1 MKKNKSKSKKIL
13 LWIISIILVGV
24 LGVVI
29 GAFVYTKSLL
39 NKMEKVEIN
48 KEEVG
53 ITEAVKENLSI
64 YENKVINI
72 ALLGIDAGEDGMGRS
87 DSIMIA
93 TIDTNNKKLK
103 LTSIMR
109 DSYVNIDGHGLD
121 KLNHAYAFGK
131 AQLAIKTLN
140 ENFDLNIED
149 YVTVEYQKYLDK

>member
-72 ALLGIDAGEDGMGRS
+72 ALLGIDAGEDGMGR
-87 DSIMIA
+87 
-93 TIDTNNKKLK
+93 
-103 LTSIMR
+103 
-109 DSYVNIDGHGLD
+109 
-121 KLNHAYAFGK
+121 
-131 AQLAIKTLN
+131 
-140 ENFDLNIED
+140 
-149 YVTVEYQKYLDK
+149 

>member
-24 LGVVI
+24 LGVAI

-53 ITEAVKENLSI
+53 ITEEVQEKLSI

-72 ALLGIDAGEDGMGRS
+72 ALFGVDAGEDGVGRS

-121 KLNHAYAFGK
+121 KLNHAYAF
-131 AQLAIKTLN
+131 
-140 ENFDLNIED
+140 
-149 YVTVEYQKYLDK
+149 

>member
-1 MKKNKSKSKKIL
+1 MKKNKSKSKSKKIL

-103 LTSIMR
+103 
-109 DSYVNIDGHGLD
+109 
-121 KLNHAYAFGK
+121 
-131 AQLAIKTLN
+131 
-140 ENFDLNIED
+140 
-149 YVTVEYQKYLDK
+149 